1 MEDVVAAAHG
11 GFDLGL
17 GFKHGKRE
25 ECIHTHA
32 IHAHTSQHTLM
43 HKHGFMTGSLI
54 QKNDKVEGG
63 SIN

>member
-1 MEDVVAAAHG
+1 MAATHE

-17 GFKHGKRE
+17 GCKHGERE

-32 IHAHTSQHTLM
+32 IHVHTSQHTLM
-43 HKHGFMTGSLI
+43 HKHGFMIGSLM
-54 QKNDKVEGG
+54 QKNDKVEDG